1 MLYSPAENRYDSM
14 PYRRCGRSGLRLPAV
29 SLGLWH
35 NFGSVDVYDN
45 SRAMARTAFDLG
57 ITHFDLA
64 NNYGPEPGAA
74 EVTFGRI
81 LKQDLMPF
89 RDELVIS
96 SKAGY
101 LMWPG
106 PYGEWGSRK
115 SLIASCN
122 QSLKRMGLEYVD
134 VFYHHRP
141 DPDTPVEESMLA
153 LDQLVRSGKALYV
166 GISNYGPEAAK
177 EAIAILRELKTPF
190 VLHQIR
196 YNMFDRT
203 HERQGS
209 FQLLEEQGVGGIVFS
224 PLAQGLLTD
233 RYLAGIPADS
243 RASRNGFLKAAS
255 ITEEVLAKI
264 RNLNGVAKSR
274 GQSLAEM
281 AIAWLLN
288 RPGVTSALIGASRP
302 QQIRDVVAGLKNLEF
317 SAEELEKIEMILG

>member
-1 MLYSPAENRYDSM
+1 MFYKPDENRYKEMS
-14 PYRRCGRSGLRLPAV
+14 YRRCGKSGLKLPAV

-45 SRAMARTAFDLG
+45 ARAMVQTAFDLG

-64 NNYGPEPGAA
+64 NNYGPEPGSA
-74 EVTFGRI
+74 ELTFGRI

-89 RDELVIS
+89 RDELIIS

-115 SLIASCN
+115 NLIASCD

-134 VFYHHRP
+134 IFYHHRP

-209 FQLLEEQGVGGIVFS
+209 FKLLEEQGVGGIVFS

-243 RASRNGFLKAAS
+243 RASRNGFLKADS

-317 SAEELEKIEMILG
+317 SAEELGKIEMILG